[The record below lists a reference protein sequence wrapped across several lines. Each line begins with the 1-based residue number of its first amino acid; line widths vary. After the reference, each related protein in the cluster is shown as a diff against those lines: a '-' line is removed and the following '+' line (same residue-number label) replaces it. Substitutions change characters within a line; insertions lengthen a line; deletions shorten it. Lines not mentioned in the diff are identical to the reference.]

1 MRLALKVSIR
11 SSLLNY
17 NEMIVLKSMQLSLA
31 RLRTMKNQSKNIRS
45 NNINMHLNLQMEVA
59 KQVYVAFGMRAGD

>member
-11 SSLLNY
+11 SSLVNY

-31 RLRTMKNQSKNIRS
+31 RLRTMKNQCKNIRS